1 MTDASNYPGRN
12 DMAANVH
19 PTSGELGIAARDPE
33 RAAAILDHIHNCVA
47 CRVRLARIS
56 RDLGFEPP
64 DNDSLQRVLAA
75 SSPLPDG
82 LGELIRAERD
92 GDPQPGEVWR
102 VGRDEALL
110 VWTRRVFD
118 DGIADVVPLV
128 LDIELADDESVLV
141 GADATPLATKLAA
154 MVALRTHIDLGA
166 FINRIGD
173 LDLHK
178 EVNEVMTAVR
188 EGRRP
193 SGVPVGPP
201 IEDDSDRRI
210 EYRQALR
217 DFLSEL
223 TPDAWAEITSA
234 EVQLAGE
241 RQFAEK
247 SPSRLD
253 GATELLI
260 ERVDG
265 VQCRTVDEY
274 SSALN
279 DGASARAVLKVSCLD
294 TAVLIVMIEGG
305 PYETS
310 EIVEACKKM
319 IQHEN
324 DVEAVAV
331 TIPGMNWLTSLFTS
345 SSLRQAI
352 GLPHGADI
360 GPQAVFEG
368 HHLVDTLAKHF
379 DGATTVWDLTEQL
392 VDRKDGWDLRRVVSA
407 HAEAAIEAVREQG
420 RRAHQAAKKAAWQ
433 AVPAGLAE
441 QVARFVDAVVN
452 NHPADEALDELGLE
466 EDLR

>member
-1 MTDASNYPGRN
+1 
-12 DMAANVH
+12 MAANVH

-33 RAAAILDHIHNCVA
+33 RAAAILDHIHDCVA

-128 LDIELADDESVLV
+128 LDVDLADEESVLV
-141 GADATPLATKLAA
+141 RADATPLATELAA

-173 LDLHK
+173 LDLRK

-201 IEDDSDRRI
+201 IEDDGDRRI

-217 DFLSEL
+217 DFFSEL
-223 TPDAWAEITSA
+223 TPDAWAEVKSA

-241 RQFAEK
+241 RQGADR
-247 SPSRLD
+247 SPDSLA
-253 GATELLI
+253 GITERLI

-265 VQCRTVDEY
+265 VNCRAVDEHL
-274 SSALN
+274 STLN

-294 TAVLIVMIEGG
+294 ATVLVVTIEGG
-305 PYETS
+305 PCETG
-310 EIVEACKKM
+310 EIVAACEKM
-319 IQHEN
+319 VQYEN

-331 TIPGMNWLTSLFTS
+331 TIPGMDWQTSLFTR

-352 GLPHGADI
+352 VLPRGADV

-379 DGATTVWDLTEQL
+379 EGATTAWDVTEQI
-392 VDRKDGWDLRRVVSA
+392 VDRNDGWDLRRVVSV
-407 HAEAAIEAVREQG
+407 HAEAAIEAVRQQG
-420 RRAHQAAKKAAWQ
+420 RRAHQAAKKTAWQ
-433 AVPAGLAE
+433 EVPADLAE
-441 QVARFVDAVVN
+441 QVARFVGAVVN
-452 NHPADEALDELGLE
+452 NRSVDEALDELRLE

>member
-1 MTDASNYPGRN
+1 
-12 DMAANVH
+12 MAANVH

-33 RAAAILDHIHNCVA
+33 RAAAILDHIHDCVA
-47 CRVRLARIS
+47 CRVRLARIG

-82 LGELIRAERD
+82 FGELIRAERD

-128 LDIELADDESVLV
+128 LDVELADEESVLV
-141 GADATPLATKLAA
+141 RADATPLATELAA

-173 LDLHK
+173 LDLRK

-217 DFLSEL
+217 DFFSEL
-223 TPDAWAEITSA
+223 TPDAWAEIKSA

-241 RQFAEK
+241 QQGTDK
-247 SPSRLD
+247 SPDSLD
-253 GATELLI
+253 GITERLI

-265 VQCRTVDEY
+265 VKCQAVDGY

-279 DGASARAVLKVSCLD
+279 DRASARAVLKVSCLD
-294 TAVLIVMIEGG
+294 ATVLVVTIEGG
-305 PYETS
+305 PYETG
-310 EIVEACKKM
+310 EIVAACQEM
-319 IQHEN
+319 AQNQN

-331 TIPGMNWLTSLFTS
+331 TIPGMDWRTSLFTS

-352 GLPHGADI
+352 VLPHGANL
-360 GPQAVFEG
+360 GPYPVIEG
-368 HHLVDTLAKHF
+368 HHLVDTLAKQF
-379 DGATTVWDLTEQL
+379 EGATTAWDVTEQI
-392 VDRKDGWDLRRVVSA
+392 VDHNDGSDLHRVISA
-407 HAEAAIEAVREQG
+407 YAEAAIKAVRHKGQ
-420 RRAHQAAKKAAWQ
+420 RARQAAKKAAWQ
-433 AVPAGLAE
+433 EVPAGLAE

-452 NHPADEALDELGLE
+452 NRPVDEALDELGLE